1 MGDGGGAEGRDV
13 AGGRRLA
20 VRRVTGTGTPRGAVL
35 LLHGGAENGMR
46 RPSRLSGPSWRMRP
60 FVRALAREAGGSGLV
75 LAEARYRHRGWNGDR
90 ADAARDAEE
99 ALEELEA
106 FSGGVPVVLVGHSM
120 GGRAA
125 LRVAGHERVTGVV
138 ALAPWCPPGEPVAQ
152 LAGRRL
158 VFAHARADRV
168 TTPGESLRMAAAA
181 RAAGAEVCRYVLPG
195 GDHTMLRYAA
205 VWHCLT
211 ARASCAL
218 LGLAPPPPEA
228 SAAFALPATSRE
240 GLELEAR
247 PGAAARYGR
256 SGP

>member
-1 MGDGGGAEGRDV
+1 M
-13 AGGRRLA
+13 AGGRRLV

-35 LLHGGAENGMR
+35 LLHGGAEYGMR

-60 FVRALAREAGGSGLV
+60 FVRALAREPDGGGLVPAEAGGGGLV
-75 LAEARYRHRGWNGDR
+75 LAEARYRHRGWNGER

-99 ALEELEA
+99 ALAELDT

-168 TTPGESLRMAAAA
+168 TAPEESLRMAVAA
-181 RAAGAEVCRYVLPG
+181 RAAGAGVCRYLLPG

-205 VWHCLT
+205 VWHSLT
-211 ARASCAL
+211 ARAACAL
-218 LGLAPPPPEA
+218 LGLAPLPAEA
-228 SAAFALPATSRE
+228 AAAFALPAASPG
-240 GLELEAR
+240 GLELRA
-247 PGAAARYGR
+247 PGAANTM
-256 SGP
+256 